1 MEAEARSRGSGTPW
15 AGDRHRE
22 GSRCLCLGGSP
33 RARAAGPRR
42 VLVLPGAPLHAVGCH
57 SVTAFLPCQRA
68 PDGCMGS
75 RHRWLAK
82 VCGPGPG

>member
-1 MEAEARSRGSGTPW
+1 MEAAARSRGSGAPR

-22 GSRCLCLGGSP
+22 GSRCLCLGDNP
-33 RARAAGPRR
+33 RAGVAGPRR
-42 VLVLPGAPLHAVGCH
+42 VLVLPGAPLHAVRCH
-57 SVTAFLPCQRA
+57 SAAAFLPCQRA
-68 PDGCMGS
+68 PDGFMGS